1 MGSEASTTASST
13 IQLKRAY
20 QSPEAGDGVRVL
32 VDRLWARGV
41 SKDAAKLD
49 AWMKELGPTA
59 DLRKWFGHRPDRW
72 DGFVEK
78 YRHELATPLRQ
89 LLLAE
94 LKGIAESSTV
104 TLVYGA
110 HDAKENEAVVLR
122 HYLLQHR
129 ARSHGTWDPA
139 DTVLVT
145 AAALAAAHHDAVA
158 PASGLKLF
166 ASPILTEQEIDGSL
180 KDLVA
185 SGALRQSSDG
195 WQVTPRGLRRIRQ
208 LSSTGSTKGT
218 SS

>member
-1 MGSEASTTASST
+1 MGSEAFTTASST
-13 IQLKRAY
+13 IRLKRAY
-20 QSPEAGDGVRVL
+20 ESPEAGDGVRVL

-59 DLRKWFGHRPDRW
+59 ELRQWFGHRPDRW

-94 LKGIAESSTV
+94 LKGIAEGSTV

-122 HYLLQHR
+122 HDLLQHR
-129 ARSHGTWDPA
+129 ARSHRTWDPV
-139 DTVLVT
+139 DTVLIT
-145 AAALAAAHHDAVA
+145 AAALTAAHHDAVA
-158 PASGLKLF
+158 PTSGLKRF
-166 ASPILTEQEIDGSL
+166 SSPILTKQEIGGAL
-180 KDLVA
+180 KNLLT
-185 SGALRQSSDG
+185 SGMLRQSSDG
-195 WQVTPRGLRRIRQ
+195 WQVTPRGLQRIRQ
-208 LSSTGSTKGT
+208 LARTESSNGT

>member
-1 MGSEASTTASST
+1 MRGKASTTASST

-41 SKDAAKLD
+41 SKVAAKFD

-59 DLRKWFGHRPDRW
+59 ELRKWFGHRPDRW

-78 YRHELATPLRQ
+78 YRHELETPLRE

-94 LKGIAESSTV
+94 LKGIAERSTV

-122 HYLLQHR
+122 HYLLHDRTQVD
-129 ARSHGTWDPA
+129 GPWDPA

-166 ASPILTEQEIDGSL
+166 ASPILTEQEIDGAL
-180 KDLVA
+180 KDLLT
-185 SGALRQSSDG
+185 SGTLRQSSDG
-195 WQVTPRGLRRIRQ
+195 WQVTPRGLQRIRQ
-208 LSSTGSTKGT
+208 LARPGSTKGT

>member
-20 QSPEAGDGVRVL
+20 ESRDAGDGVRVL

-41 SKDAAKLD
+41 SKEAAKLD
-49 AWMKELGPTA
+49 AWMKELGPTGE
-59 DLRKWFGHRPDRW
+59 LRKWFGHRPDRW

-94 LKGIAESSTV
+94 LKGIAETSTV

-110 HDAKENEAVVLR
+110 HDAKENEAVALR
-122 HYLLQHR
+122 HYLLQHGT
-129 ARSHGTWDPA
+129 RSHGTWDPA

-145 AAALAAAHHDAVA
+145 AAALAAAHYDAVA
-158 PASGLKLF
+158 PAPGLKLF
-166 ASPILTEQEIDGSL
+166 ASPILTKQEIDGAL
-180 KDLVA
+180 KDLLTN
-185 SGALRQSSDG
+185 GTLRQSSDG
-195 WQVTPRGLRRIRQ
+195 WEVTPRGLQRIRQ
-208 LSSTGSTKGT
+208 LASAGSTKGT

>member
-1 MGSEASTTASST
+1 MGSDASTTTSST

-20 QSPEAGDGVRVL
+20 ESREAGDGVRVL

-49 AWMKELGPTA
+49 AWMKELGPTTE
-59 DLRKWFGHRPDRW
+59 LRQWFGHRPDRW

-78 YRHELATPLRQ
+78 YRHELTTPLRQ

-94 LKGIAESSTV
+94 LAGIAEGSTV

-122 HYLLQHR
+122 HYLLHHR
-129 ARSHGTWDPA
+129 SRSDGKWDAA
-139 DTVLVT
+139 DKLLVT
-145 AAALAAAHHDAVA
+145 AAALAAAHHDSVA

-166 ASPILTEQEIDGSL
+166 ASPILTEQEIDGAL
-180 KDLVA
+180 KDVLT
-185 SGALRQSSDG
+185 SGTLRQSSDG
-195 WQVTPRGLRRIRQ
+195 WRITPRGLQRIRQ
-208 LSSTGSTKGT
+208 LSSTGSVKGT